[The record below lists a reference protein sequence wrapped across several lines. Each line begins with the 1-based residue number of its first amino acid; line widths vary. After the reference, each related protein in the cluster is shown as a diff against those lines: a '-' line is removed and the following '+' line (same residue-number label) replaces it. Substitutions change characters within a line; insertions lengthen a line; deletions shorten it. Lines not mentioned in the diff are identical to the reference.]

1 MGKIDKISRYAA
13 KRKSGKLRTLAY
25 DSDKVI
31 RMAAIEGLGKVTDD
45 TSAENALVMLLGDS
59 DPDITDA
66 AATAL
71 ENFSSSYARVQLEYY
86 YMKKK
91 DKVALETLR
100 ASYTHGNQAV
110 KTRE

>member
-25 DSDKVI
+25 DSDKAV
-31 RMAAIEGLGKVTDD
+31 RMAAIEGLGKVADD

-59 DPDITDA
+59 DCEITDA
-66 AATAL
+66 AAAAL
-71 ENFSSSYARVQLEYY
+71 ENFSSNYARVQLEYY
-86 YMKKK
+86 YAKKK

-100 ASYTHGNQAV
+100 ASYTQENQAV
-110 KTRE
+110 KDRE